1 MLTSVFS
8 AGTETTTTQCLDSA
22 AIPSTFP
29 VTFERAGYHMA
40 TFQVTANTI
49 TTTTSVAFTSVS
61 AQDVSAVFFDAFCDA
76 IKPGQP
82 LPHPMTRRPMAM
94 LDQELMFRSTGTS
107 NPGHNFP
114 KFWLPSSGLAP
125 EWFLNVFSPVTSYRD
140 INKRKIDTA
149 KGTVAH
155 VDRGS
160 MDHDQGARTNL
171 YANALTVFSMI
182 DKRFALGSLYYFCT
196 LGKNRSLDN
205 TGTMYRYNATLCKE
219 AVAWVAQKKK
229 LALDWR
235 ESNLVDETLAVQSGS
250 GDTLRAEKGGNY
262 VLDRFYS
269 IRTLVV
275 SIRLGSCAWRANG
288 YWKAALNVL
297 DIAATMGI
305 PTRPVLREDRRDQ
318 VLAGICNVNQFI
330 HHDLGFNID
339 GWELFYRNACLEREE
354 GDRNEL

>member
-1 MLTSVFS
+1 MACANYSKLT
-8 AGTETTTTQCLDSA
+8 
-22 AIPSTFP
+22 
-29 VTFERAGYHMA
+29 
-40 TFQVTANTI
+40 
-49 TTTTSVAFTSVS
+49 
-61 AQDVSAVFFDAFCDA
+61 
-76 IKPGQP
+76 
-82 LPHPMTRRPMAM
+82 PH
-94 LDQELMFRSTGTS
+94 STGSQT
-107 NPGHNFP
+107 
-114 KFWLPSSGLAP
+114 FWLRLVCLAK
-125 EWFLNVFSPVTSYRD
+125 L
-140 INKRKIDTA
+140 K
-149 KGTVAH
+149 
-155 VDRGS
+155 
-160 MDHDQGARTNL
+160 
-171 YANALTVFSMI
+171 
-182 DKRFALGSLYYFCT
+182 
-196 LGKNRSLDN
+196 
-205 TGTMYRYNATLCKE
+205 
-219 AVAWVAQKKK
+219 QKKK

-235 ESNLVDETLAVQSGS
+235 ENNLVDEALAVQSGS